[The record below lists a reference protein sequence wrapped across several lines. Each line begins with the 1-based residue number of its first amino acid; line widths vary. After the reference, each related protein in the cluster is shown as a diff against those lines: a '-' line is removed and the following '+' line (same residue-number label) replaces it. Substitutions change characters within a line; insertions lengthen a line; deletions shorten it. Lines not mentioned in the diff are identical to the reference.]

1 MPLYL
6 HELSILIR
14 LYKLAVK
21 DNKAYVSSII
31 IQLNQLLHERNF
43 QTLSQ
48 AECKRIRFYCYQCAC
63 AASLF
68 KQLIGDKPTKNEILA
83 ACYFGIG
90 VMFQD
95 DLTDNPNYHY
105 QSFMVRM
112 RSSEKVVLDNR
123 MEWLVW
129 YTHQYILQFKKDDQD
144 FLALIDEA
152 EAAQAKS
159 RAQLDGKLS
168 EKELFDIIALKGGS
182 STYFV
187 RALLTPKAGNAEK
200 KWIYDLGEL
209 LQWTND
215 AFDIYKDHI
224 EGIQNLFNDQTDL
237 RHRRALMENKIIQL
251 KQNLFQLNFSLKNK
265 QLVWEM
271 FFSIISRGL
280 ISLDQAINLQV
291 SANGVFN
298 VANYTRSALVCD
310 MEKPKNILS
319 CLHYLR
325 KWK

>member
-6 HELSILIR
+6 HEFSILIR

-21 DNKAYVSSII
+21 DNKPYVSSII

-43 QTLSQ
+43 ESLSQ
-48 AECKRIRFYCYQCAC
+48 AECKRIRFYCNQCAC
-63 AASLF
+63 AASIF

-105 QSFMVRM
+105 QSFMARM

-129 YTHQYILQFKKDDQD
+129 YAHRYILKFKKDDKD
-144 FLALIDEA
+144 FLAIIDEA

-159 RAQLDGKLS
+159 RAQLGGKLS

-187 RALLTPKAGNAEK
+187 RALLAPKAVAAEK

-215 AFDIYKDHI
+215 AFDIYKDHV

-237 RHRRALMENKIIQL
+237 LPRRNIMEQKIHQL
-251 KQNLFQLNFSLKNK
+251 KADLFQLNFNQKNK

-298 VANYTRSALVCD
+298 VANYSRSALVCD

-319 CLHYLR
+319 CLQYLH

>member
-6 HELSILIR
+6 HEFSILIR

-21 DNKAYVSSII
+21 DNKPYVASII
-31 IQLNQLLHERNF
+31 IQLNQLLQERNF
-43 QTLSQ
+43 KSLSQ
-48 AECKRIRFYCYQCAC
+48 AECKRIRFYCNQCAC

-68 KQLIGDKPTKNEILA
+68 KQLIDEKPTKNEILA

-105 QSFMVRM
+105 QSFMARM

-129 YTHQYILQFKKDDQD
+129 YAHQYILKFKKDDKD
-144 FLALIDEA
+144 FLAIIDEA

-159 RAQLDGKLS
+159 RAQLFGKLS

-187 RALLTPKAGNAEK
+187 RALLTPKAGNDEK

-237 RHRRALMENKIIQL
+237 TRRRALMENKIIQL
-251 KQNLFQLNFSLKNK
+251 KHNLFQLNFSRKNK

-280 ISLDQAINLQV
+280 ISLDQAIKLQV
-291 SANGVFN
+291 SAGGVFN
-298 VANYTRSALVCD
+298 IANYTRPELVCD

-319 CLHYLR
+319 CLQYLR